1 MSDLVAVIIPAG
13 GSGERLGAKLPK
25 ALVQVAG
32 KTLIEHAVA
41 NMAPIANQIIVAV
54 PAGYEATF
62 RNLLGS
68 EVMLVAGGATRTAS
82 VKAALAVVDESH
94 DYVLVHDAARALAS
108 TELATKIIDSLRG
121 GEKAVVPGLD
131 VKDTMKVVDSNHY
144 VTTTLNRPTLRII
157 QTPQG
162 FDRKVLV
169 EAHGSTHNSTHD
181 STDDSSLVEKIDV
194 SVKVIPGE
202 ERALKI
208 TTPTDL
214 EIANQIAL
222 PEILESTTGIRV
234 GIGTDAHAFST
245 DPQRHLYLAGL
256 HWADHI
262 GVDAHSDGD
271 VAAHAICDA
280 LLAAAELGDLGS
292 NFGTSS
298 PQYAGASGSQ
308 LLSETFLRVS
318 AAGYSINNVTVQIV
332 GNSPKIGARRG
343 EAIAAI
349 STALNGAKVSVSAT
363 TTDGLGFTGEGK
375 GLSAIATA
383 LLIKALDRIS

>member
-1 MSDLVAVIIPAG
+1 LSDLVAVIIPAG
-13 GSGERLGAKLPK
+13 GSGERLGARLPK

-41 NMAPIANQIIVAV
+41 NMAPVAHQIIVAV
-54 PAGYEATF
+54 PAGYEETF
-62 RNLLGS
+62 RELLGS
-68 EVMLVAGGATRTAS
+68 EVTLVAGGATRTAS

-108 TELATKIIDSLRG
+108 TELATHIVDSLRA

-131 VKDTMKVVDSNHY
+131 VKDTMKEVDSNLY
-144 VTTTLNRPTLRII
+144 VTRTLNRSVLRII

-169 EAHGSTHNSTHD
+169 DAHESTD
-181 STDDSSLVEKIDV
+181 ESTDDSTLVEKIDIAI
-194 SVKVIPGE
+194 KVIPGE

-222 PEILESTTGIRV
+222 PEILESAKNIRV
-234 GIGTDAHAFST
+234 GIGTDAHAFSA
-245 DPQRHLYLAGL
+245 DPHRPLYLAGL
-256 HWADHI
+256 HWTDHI
-262 GVDAHSDGD
+262 GVDGHSDGD

-292 NFGTSS
+292 NFGTSN

-308 LLSETFLRVS
+308 LLSETFLRIS
-318 AAGYSINNVTVQIV
+318 AAGYSINNVSVQIV
-332 GNSPKIGARRG
+332 GNSPKIGARRA
-343 EAIAAI
+343 EAIKAI
-349 STALNGAKVSVSAT
+349 STALNGASVSVSAT

-383 LLIKALDRIS
+383 LLIKTLERIS

>member
-1 MSDLVAVIIPAG
+1 LSDSVVVIIPAG

-41 NMAPIANQIIVAV
+41 NMAPVAQQIIVAV
-54 PAGYEATF
+54 PAGYEETF
-62 RNLLGS
+62 RGLLGS
-68 EVMLVAGGATRTAS
+68 EVTLVAGGATRTAS
-82 VKAALAVVDESH
+82 VKAALAVVDQSH

-108 TELATKIIDSLRG
+108 TELAWQIVASLRA

-131 VKDTMKVVDSNHY
+131 VKDTMKEVDPNLY
-144 VTTTLNRPTLRII
+144 ATKTLNRSALRII

-169 EAHGSTHNSTHD
+169 DAHKSTDD
-181 STDDSSLVEKIDV
+181 STDDSTLVEKIGIAI
-194 SVKVIPGE
+194 KVIPGE

-208 TTPTDL
+208 TTPADL
-214 EIANQIAL
+214 EIAHQIAL
-222 PEILESTTGIRV
+222 PEILESAKNIRV
-234 GIGTDAHAFST
+234 GIGTDAHAFSA
-245 DPQRHLYLAGL
+245 DPNRQLYLAGL
-256 HWADHI
+256 HWTDHI
-262 GVDAHSDGD
+262 GVDGHSDGD

-308 LLSETFLRVS
+308 LLSETFLRIS
-318 AAGYSINNVTVQIV
+318 AAGYSINNVSVQIV
-332 GNSPKIGARRG
+332 GNSPKIGPRRA
-343 EAIAAI
+343 EAITAI
-349 STALNGAKVSVSAT
+349 STALNGATVSVSAT

-375 GLSAIATA
+375 GLSAIATV
-383 LLIKALDRIS
+383 LLIKTLDRIY